1 MKRTRIFMLF
11 AALMVGISSMFA
23 QNATADKM
31 YNEGVRL
38 MGTMTINSQNAAI
51 QKFTSAKK
59 LYDSAANKQKCDGA
73 ISMCRKNIKKIQGG
87 GNNPGGENN
96 GGYSGTSGYSNG
108 GGYPAPQQGRLD
120 YADWNGGWKNGQP
133 HGTGTMTYKEE
144 HLIDSRD
151 PKGRTAQ
158 PGESVT
164 GEWSDGHLVMGR
176 WTKSDGSKESI
187 IIGKSE

>member
-1 MKRTRIFMLF
+1 MFF
-11 AALMVGISSMFA
+11 VALMVGISSMMA

-73 ISMCRKNIKKIQGG
+73 ISRCHKNIRKIQGG
-87 GNNPGGENN
+87 SNNN
-96 GGYSGTSGYSNG
+96 GGDNPGSNTNG
-108 GGYPAPQQGRLD
+108 GSYNAPQQGHLS

-151 PKGRTAQ
+151 PKGRVAQ
-158 PGESVT
+158 PGERVM
-164 GEWSDGHLVMGR
+164 GEWSDGHLVMG
-176 WTKSDGSKESI
+176 KYYKNDGSSESI